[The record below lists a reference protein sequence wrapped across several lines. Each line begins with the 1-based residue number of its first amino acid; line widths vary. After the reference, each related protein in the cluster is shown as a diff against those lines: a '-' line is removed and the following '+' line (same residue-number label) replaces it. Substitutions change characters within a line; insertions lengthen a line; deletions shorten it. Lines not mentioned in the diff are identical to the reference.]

1 MHAYEIRIRYAD
13 VDAMGWVY
21 HGHYL
26 RFFEIGRAEMMR
38 ALGRSY
44 RDVEVEDGVLL
55 PVMEARARYLRGAR
69 YDERVTV
76 ETGVIEVGRA
86 SVRFGY
92 RLRGEDGAELC
103 VGTTEHCTTTREGRP
118 CRPPADLAALLG
130 RAPRVDDALRARLA

>member
-1 MHAYEIRIRYAD
+1 MRAGGGPVAGVVVAESGPGTVELRAGQLAAARAGRYGARSLGRLPPEL
-13 VDAMGWVY
+13 VSRYFAPEAAAG
-21 HGHYL
+21 
-26 RFFEIGRAEMMR
+26 GRAWR
-38 ALGRSY
+38 I
-44 RDVEVEDGVLL
+44 L
-55 PVMEARARYLRGAR
+55 PDL
-69 YDERVTV
+69 
-76 ETGVIEVGRA
+76 RA